1 METSK
6 ISFNRSTLIEPAVF
20 LAIAFFAGHTRLIH
34 YFPEATKE
42 GLLLTGAAAGLA
54 CSLHDYKFEGENFS
68 FVKKLSAIGIAS
80 MISYIVTD
88 TLKGIVALSLI
99 DNLKI
104 LASGAAICLIKN
116 VKEYSVLE
124 NPLPPPPGDK
134 KMEAIGGRA
143 PIIRIK
149 GGKTNCK
156 NYRTDTRGIPDT
168 ITLEDHVYEVTHRN
182 GSPALL
188 MTQEDFNTL
197 HGICHGGAFGSDY
210 CSLKASELT
219 QYGFKGIEGKSYSF
233 LWKIPA
239 DLKGIDSYVVD
250 RSKQYTTAAVGT
262 YRLLAD
268 TEPSAGKISPQ
279 NLDILKELQTQSGT
293 KIRSDF
299 SETRP
304 PLSSTHYI
312 RSNVDVPG
320 ISTCFFFQN
329 FNAPQLQEWDRVQGL
344 LDKLAEKDIGAYL
357 CNSQQHMILIGAYK
371 GAKITPEGLA
381 QLFNDDKAL
390 TAAVLNAMR
399 EAAIPTWKGSVDN
412 WKEFFVM
419 RHAE

>member
-1 METSK
+1 M
-6 ISFNRSTLIEPAVF
+6 IEPAVF
-20 LAIAFFAGHTRLIH
+20 LAVAFFAGHTRLIH
-34 YFPEATKE
+34 YFPEATKG

-80 MISYIVTD
+80 VMSYIVTD
-88 TLKGIVALSLI
+88 TLKGRVALSFI

-104 LASGAAICLIKN
+104 LVSGATICLIKN
-116 VKEYSVLE
+116 MREYALPE
-124 NPLPPPPGDK
+124 NPLPPPPVNK
-134 KMEAIGGRA
+134 EMEAIEGIT
-143 PIIRIK
+143 PKIRIK
-149 GGKTNCK
+149 AGKTNCK
-156 NYRTDTRGIPDT
+156 NYRTSTQGPPDT
-168 ITLEDHVYEVTHRN
+168 ITLKDHVYEVTHKN

-188 MTQEDFNTL
+188 MTQKDFNTL
-197 HGICHGGAFGSDY
+197 QGICHGGAFGSDY
-210 CSLKASELT
+210 CTVKAGDLT
-219 QYGFKGIEGKSYSF
+219 QYGFKGVEGKNYSF

-239 DLKGIDSYVVD
+239 DLKGIDNYVVD
-250 RSKQYTTAAVGT
+250 KSKKYTTADVGK
-262 YRLLAD
+262 YRLAAD
-268 TEPSAGKISPQ
+268 TQPSAGKISPQ
-279 NLDILKELQTQSGT
+279 NLAILKELQTQSGT

-312 RSNVDVPG
+312 RANVDVPG

-371 GAKITPEGLA
+371 GAKITPERVS
-381 QLFNDDKAL
+381 
-390 TAAVLNAMR
+390 TA
-399 EAAIPTWKGSVDN
+399 I
-412 WKEFFVM
+412 
-419 RHAE
+419 